1 MMQIFSEDIEFIK
14 ELYIHNSVSMYFF
27 HEKYM
32 LSPAQLGR
40 TIRKFTN
47 IECVIMNDDNI
58 ELTEKGRKWIIANR
72 KKLFIKTK
80 EKYWKNIP
88 IEMIQETFKI
98 NDTYKPNTKK
108 LDSELFKII
117 EDGE

>member
-1 MMQIFSEDIEFIK
+1 MQIFSEDIEFLR
-14 ELYIHNSVSMYFF
+14 ELYIQNSVSMYFF

-40 TIRKFTN
+40 TIRKFTD
-47 IECVIMNDDNI
+47 IGCVILNENCI
-58 ELTEKGRKWIIANR
+58 ELTEKGRRWIITNR
-72 KKLFIKTK
+72 RELFLKTK

-88 IEMIQETFKI
+88 IEMTQEVFKI
-98 NDTYKPNTKK
+98 GDTYKPKK
-108 LDSELFKII
+108 LDSELFKTL

>member
-1 MMQIFSEDIEFIK
+1 MMYIFSEDIEFMR
-14 ELYIHNSVSMYFF
+14 ELYIYNSVSLYFF

-40 TIRKFTN
+40 TIRKFTD
-47 IECVIMNDDNI
+47 IECVILNENRI

-72 KKLFIKTK
+72 RELFLKTK

-88 IEMIQETFKI
+88 IEMAQKTFKI
-98 NDTYKPNTKK
+98 SDTYKPKK
-108 LDSELFKII
+108 LDSELFKTL

>member
-14 ELYIHNSVSMYFF
+14 ELYIHNSVNMYFF

-47 IECVIMNDDNI
+47 IKCVIINDNNI
-58 ELTEKGRKWIIANR
+58 ELTDKGRKWIIANR
-72 KKLFIKTK
+72 KELFLKTK

-88 IEMIQETFKI
+88 VEMAQEAFKI
-98 NDTYKPNTKK
+98 NDTYKPKK
-108 LDSELFKII
+108 FDSELFKAL

>member
-1 MMQIFSEDIEFIK
+1 MMYIFSEDIEFMR
-14 ELYIHNSVSMYFF
+14 ELYIHNSVSLYFF

-47 IECVIMNDDNI
+47 IECVIFNENYI
-58 ELTEKGRKWIIANR
+58 ELTEKGRKWVIANR
-72 KKLFIKTK
+72 RELFLKTK

-88 IEMIQETFKI
+88 VEMAQEAFQI
-98 NDTYKPNTKK
+98 NDTYKPKK
-108 LDSELFKII
+108 FDSELFKAL

>member
-1 MMQIFSEDIEFIK
+1 
-14 ELYIHNSVSMYFF
+14 
-27 HEKYM
+27 M

-47 IECVIMNDDNI
+47 IECVIINDNNI

-72 KKLFIKTK
+72 KELFLQTK
-80 EKYWKNIP
+80 EKYWKNTP

-108 LDSELFKII
+108 LDSELFKIL

>member
-1 MMQIFSEDIEFIK
+1 MQIFSEDIEFIK

-47 IECVIMNDDNI
+47 IECVIIDDNNI
-58 ELTEKGRKWIIANR
+58 ELTDKGRKWIIANR
-72 KKLFIKTK
+72 KELFLKTK

-88 IEMIQETFKI
+88 IEMLQAAIKT
-98 NDTYKPNTKK
+98 NDTYKPNVKK
-108 LDSELFKII
+108 LD
-117 EDGE
+117 